1 MMIKDLLKKTRIYK
15 VYINKRHNNY
25 INKRIEQIR
34 KEGKEIV
41 KILETTLESTG
52 LTYFATCGTLLGY
65 IREKAILKNDYDFDY
80 AIMIYSGEEWKILE
94 KELNHHGFEKIR
106 YFMLD
111 GNITEQTYR
120 SNNGIEVDFFGHYII
135 DGILCFYS
143 YDKIPSENYKE
154 ECEWSVYI
162 LKNGSF
168 AGVEKMNIDIGTVT
182 VPRNAGEYLSF
193 NYNDD
198 WMIPNPSFKANTG
211 KGCQLLKNKRG
222 IIHNL

>member
-1 MMIKDLLKKTRIYK
+1 MLLKNFLKRTK
-15 VYINKRHNNY
+15 VYEVYTRRKNKNY
-25 INKRIEQIR
+25 LHKRIEQIR
-34 KEGKEIV
+34 MEGKEIV
-41 KILETTLESTG
+41 KKLETTLESTG

-65 IREKAILKNDYDFDY
+65 IREKSILKNDYDFDY

-94 KELNHHGFEKIR
+94 KVLNHQGFKKIR

-120 SNNGIEVDFFGHYII
+120 SKNGIEIDFFGHYII

-143 YDKIPSENYKE
+143 YDKIPFETYKD
-154 ECEWSVYI
+154 ECEWSVYM
-162 LKNGSF
+162 LKNGPF
-168 AGVEKMNIDIGTVT
+168 EGVEKINIDLGIVT

-198 WMIPNPSFKANTG
+198 WMIPNPGFKANTG